1 MYPCTKG
8 IITIDGIQIDQ
19 IDPDILRQQI
29 TYVNQTSKLFDK
41 KIMENI
47 LYGCPLDSTECQDT
61 LREILPDLDTD
72 KDKGRMT
79 DKYPKIRHLFQS
91 LDIEKKGSG
100 SLGENLSGGQCRV
113 IHILGGLIHPSKILI
128 LDEPTNAL
136 DPGLKMEVLRLIMD
150 FKRRKQCI
158 LIITHDEHVFSLF
171 DEKIQI

>member
-1 MYPCTKG
+1 M
-8 IITIDGIQIDQ
+8 IDGIPINQ
-19 IDPDILRQQI
+19 IDPEILRQQI

-47 LYGCPLDSTECQDT
+47 LYGCPLDSSECQDT
-61 LREILPDLDTD
+61 LREILPDSDSDSDKD
-72 KDKGRMT
+72 KDKGRRT
-79 DKYPKIRHLFQS
+79 EKYPKIRHLFQN

-100 SLGENLSGGQCRV
+100 STGENLSGGQRQV

-136 DPGLKMEVLRLIMD
+136 DPGLKIEVLRLISD